1 MDTMEAETARLYEL
15 LGRHWTMGALVTN
28 ATFDAAGQAVAFAL
42 ADGSLAIAP
51 LADSD
56 PPKDRYRMALD
67 GGRSTI
73 SPRRNPVPP
82 LTKVVISDASLHLAS
97 IEPSGFIASD
107 GSQLLHVSA
116 SGVTRQAAK
125 LGAPI
130 DLVAPVHAGGIL
142 AASGESVIYCD
153 SNGEVGWLQKRAG
166 GRSSA
171 MAVSPDGRSFAIGA
185 DGCLLV
191 RAFGPR
197 PEPTVSMALG
207 SISSLSWSPDGS
219 WLAMSVAEVG
229 IVLLR
234 PCRCADRPDVRLSC
248 GRYVSFVECRL
259 ARSCYERGL
268 PLDRMGRFQPRRR
281 KRAAD
286 EPQHRS
292 WRIHPRQG
300 GRYAPRASPGR
311 GRVQRRQGRRREDRT
326 SRRIGCQTARWGR
339 RPSPS
344 MVRRWPASCS
354 RNVRRRSGD
363 RDVSAANLQVTANR
377 GGEPCEHQEEI
388 HDSSTIAK

>member
-1 MDTMEAETARLYEL
+1 MDTMEAETATLYEL
-15 LGRHWTMGALVTN
+15 LGRHWTMGAPVTN

-73 SPRRNPVPP
+73 SPRRKPVPP

-130 DLVAPVHAGGIL
+130 DLVVPVHAGGIL
-142 AASGESVIYCD
+142 AASGGSVIYCD
-153 SNGEVGWLQKRAG
+153 SNGDVGWLQERAG

-171 MAVSPDGRSFAIGA
+171 MAVSPDGRSFAVGA

-197 PEPTVSMALG
+197 PEPTATLALG
-207 SISSLSWSPDGS
+207 FISSLAWSPDGS
-219 WLAMSVAEVG
+219 WLAMSVAEGG

-234 PCRCADRPDVRLSC
+234 LSDARAVR
-248 GRYVSFVECRL
+248 
-259 ARSCYERGL
+259 
-268 PLDRMGRFQPRRR
+268 
-281 KRAAD
+281 
-286 EPQHRS
+286 
-292 WRIHPRQG
+292 I
-300 GRYAPRASPGR
+300 
-311 GRVQRRQGRRREDRT
+311 
-326 SRRIGCQTARWGR
+326 
-339 RPSPS
+339 PSY
-344 MVRRWPASCS
+344 PASVGSLSWSADS
-354 RNVRRRSGD
+354 RVLVTSGAY
-363 RDVSAANLQVTANR
+363 RMIAWDVSALDDGREQPTSLGTGR
-377 GGEPCEHQEEI
+377 GGFVLIEAVDMHPGRPLVAAGYSDGRVVVARVGEPDELVIKPPGRSAVQAVRWSDDGQHLVVGTRSGEAAIVTFPPQI
-388 HDSSTIAK
+388 FK